1 MGIKNYRLL
10 LAGLFFFAVPWYWQY
25 VPQWSQLRF
34 IGLPVWV
41 LACLIGSALTSTFC
55 VFVLRTPWDL
65 EEADLEETF
74 SSDGVRDDVSF
85 ESDRMNILEVNG
97 KQRSGIDPA
106 TGIDGIDR

>member
-1 MGIKNYRLL
+1 
-10 LAGLFFFAVPWYWQY
+10 
-25 VPQWSQLRF
+25 
-34 IGLPVWV
+34 
-41 LACLIGSALTSTFC
+41 
-55 VFVLRTPWDL
+55 VLRTPWDL
-65 EEADLEETF
+65 EEADPEETF